1 MSAISLTPFTH
12 LHVSSAY
19 SLKYGTTQPRDLVA
33 RAAEY
38 EMSSLALTDR
48 DGLAGAIRFAQ
59 SCVEYGVAPIIGID
73 IAFDMKSAYLSRD
86 KGERVRKNLPR
97 ITILAHSDG
106 GWRSLC
112 RILTSLH
119 TYTPVGRDLDRSST
133 PVLTRDFLEKFSEYS
148 RNLLVMHGPES
159 PVGAA
164 ITLRRPDLALERFNA
179 TRELFADQAIECVTH
194 LVAGDGPRSTAHAA
208 RSLIFAN
215 ENGIPALITNAVRM
229 QERNDGPIADI
240 LDSARQLVPLHARH
254 VERKNA
260 EAFLKS
266 SQEMALL
273 ADEIST
279 AAGERSSRQLIATTR
294 EWAER
299 AILSPSR
306 DIGLGGIHLPEPHI
320 VGAASAREMQSILR
334 ARAESG
340 LHWRYNDST
349 TIAQAR
355 NRLDDELAT
364 VATLGYESYFLT
376 VADITDMARQRG
388 IRVAAR
394 GSGAGSL
401 ICHLL
406 GISGVDP
413 LKHGLLMERFC
424 SPLRRA
430 LPDIDIDVESARR
443 LEIYD
448 LVFQRYGD
456 ANWSQ
461 PGNTS
466 RCATVAMVDTYRARH
481 AIRDTGAALGM
492 PYVEIDLIAKSLP
505 HVRARNISHALSS
518 LPELRGIN
526 LNSPLTAMTISLAE
540 KLDGLPRH
548 LAMHP
553 CAVVL
558 SDGGFLDRA
567 PLQVNA
573 SGYPMVEFDKDDVE
587 AIGLLKLDILGVR
600 MQSTIAYAIKEIE
613 RLGDADQKVLDVDA
627 IALDDKAT
635 FDLIRSTRTL
645 GIFQVESP
653 GQRELVGKL
662 APTTFTDLIIDI
674 SLFRPG
680 PVKSDMIR
688 PFLSARHGWTPA
700 QIIHPDLYE
709 VLRETEGVVVFH
721 EQVIWII
728 SILTGV
734 SLAQADE
741 KRRSLGDREGQQ
753 AVCDWFY
760 PAALSRGY
768 DITIV
773 DAIWDVLRAFASF
786 GFCKAHAA
794 AFALPTYQSAWLKA
808 HHPAAFMAGVLTHDP
823 GMYPKRLI
831 LDDARQMGIAISG
844 IDVNHSKDSYRVE
857 RIDVENARTPAV
869 VFDGNSTGQALAL
882 PDARGYAIRMS
893 LSDLSG
899 ISAGEVESII
909 AGQPYLD
916 LSDFHLRS
924 GASNPTTEGLILIG
938 AFDEIH
944 GINKNGASGEINRR
958 DLLLHL
964 NDLHR
969 SPSRPIG
976 GAQLNF
982 GFTPPA
988 LISSGL
994 PDLNSGEKVQHE
1006 MSYLG
1011 MDVSHHLLEFYA
1023 KFLNEIGAVRSSDLL
1038 AQRSG
1043 ASVLVAGVKVAMQ
1056 SPPVRSGRRVIFLT
1070 LDDGYGCNDATFFSD
1085 AQESFADV
1093 LFTSRLFLVR
1103 GEVRRTGPR
1112 GVSLRATGAWE
1123 LRAAYEKYTL
1133 SRSTLVT

>member
-1 MSAISLTPFTH
+1 MAFTPFTPFTPFTH
-12 LHVSSAY
+12 LRTCSAY
-19 SLKYGTTQPRDLVA
+19 SFKYGTTAPHDLVA
-33 RAAEY
+33 RASEY
-38 EMSSLALTDR
+38 GMDALALTDR

-59 SCVEYGVAPIIGID
+59 SCVDYAIAPIMGID
-73 IAFDMKSAYLSRD
+73 CAIDLDATRSSRNAE
-86 KGERVRKNLPR
+86 KKNLPR
-97 ITILAHSDG
+97 LTLLAHSDG

-112 RILTSLH
+112 RLLTSLN
-119 TYTPVGRDLDRSST
+119 TYQARQGA
-133 PVLTRDFLEKFSEYS
+133 LTRSTTPILTLEFLQRFSEYS
-148 RNLLVMHGPES
+148 RNLLVLHGPES
-159 PVGAA
+159 PIGAA
-164 ITLRRPDLALERFNA
+164 ITLRRPDLALERFDR
-179 TRELFADQAIECVTH
+179 TRELFADHAIECVSH
-194 LVAGDGPRSTAHAA
+194 LVAGNGPRSTAHAA
-208 RSLIFAN
+208 RSLIFARDN
-215 ENGIPALITNAVRM
+215 KIPAVITNAVRM
-229 QERNDGPIADI
+229 REREDGPVADI

-266 SQEMALL
+266 SDEML
-273 ADEIST
+273 AMANEIT
-279 AAGERSSRQLIATTR
+279 RAAGERTSRELLATTR

-299 AILSPSR
+299 AILSPTR

-320 VGAASAREMQSILR
+320 VGAESSLQMQSLLR
-334 ARAESG
+334 SRSEAG
-340 LHWRYNDST
+340 LNWRYSDSS
-349 TIAQAR
+349 TISNAR
-355 NRLDDELAT
+355 QRLDDELAT

-376 VADITDMARQRG
+376 VADITDMARDRG

-424 SPLRRA
+424 SPLRHA
-430 LPDIDIDVESARR
+430 LPDIDIDVEAARR

-456 ANWSQ
+456 SSWGK

-481 AIRDTGAALGM
+481 AIRDTGTALGL
-492 PYVEIDLIAKSLP
+492 PFVEIDLIAKSLP
-505 HVRARNISHALSS
+505 HVRARNISQALKS
-518 LPELRGIN
+518 LPELRN
-526 LNSPLTAMTISLAE
+526 LNLKSPLTAMTIALAE
-540 KLDGLPRH
+540 RLDSLPRH

-573 SGYPMVEFDKDDVE
+573 GGYPMVEFDKDDVE
-587 AIGLLKLDILGVR
+587 AVGLLKLDILGVR
-600 MQSTIAYAIKEIE
+600 MQSTIAYAIKEVE
-613 RLGDADQKVLDVDA
+613 RLEEKQLDIDA
-627 IALDDKAT
+627 IALDDKPT

-662 APTTFTDLIIDI
+662 APETFIDLIIDI

-688 PFLSARHGWTPA
+688 PFLSARHGWSPA
-700 QIIHPDLYE
+700 QILHPDLYE
-709 VLRETEGVVVFH
+709 VLRDTEGVVVFH

-728 SILTGV
+728 SILTGCT
-734 SLAQADE
+734 LAQADE
-741 KRRSLGDREGQQ
+741 RRRALGSREGQQ
-753 AVCDWFY
+753 EVCDWFY
-760 PAALSRGY
+760 PAALARGY
-768 DITIV
+768 DLSIT
-773 DAIWDVLRAFASF
+773 DAMWEVLRAFASF

-808 HHPAAFMAGVLTHDP
+808 HHPAAFIAGVLTHDP

-831 LDDARQMGIAISG
+831 LDDARQLGIGIAP
-844 IDVNHSKDSYRVE
+844 IDINRSSASYRVE
-857 RIDVENARTPAV
+857 RVSPESARAPVALIN
-869 VFDGNSTGQALAL
+869 GASTGRSLVM

-893 LSDLSG
+893 FADLSG
-899 ISAGEVESII
+899 ISSGEIDSII
-909 AGQPYLD
+909 EGQPYLD
-916 LSDFHLRS
+916 LADFYSRS
-924 GASNPTTEGLILIG
+924 GASYPTTERLILIG
-938 AFDEIH
+938 AFDEVHEI
-944 GINKNGASGEINRR
+944 GSGTVNHR

-964 NDLHR
+964 SDLHQ
-969 SPSRPIG
+969 SPGHSLSG
-976 GAQLNF
+976 SQLNF
-982 GFTPPA
+982 GFIPPA

-994 PDLNSGEKVQHE
+994 PDLDASERVRHE
-1006 MSYLG
+1006 IDHLG

-1023 KFLNEIGAVRSSDLL
+1023 EFLNEIGAVRSSDLL

-1043 ASVLVAGVKVAMQ
+1043 SSILVAGVKVALQ
-1056 SPPVRSGRRVIFLT
+1056 TPPVRSGKRVIFLT

-1085 AQESFADV
+1085 AQEGYADV
-1093 LFTSRLFLVR
+1093 LFHSRLFLVR

-1112 GVSLRATGAWE
+1112 GVSIRATGAWE
-1123 LRAAYEKYTL
+1123 LRSAYEKYSQ
-1133 SRSTLVT
+1133 SRSTLVV